1 MSTAGSPAHP
11 ETHFLL
17 VEKEETRA
25 RGGARERDGLG
36 EGTDLG
42 ERKRREK
49 KRESCHVKSSAP
61 VDGQCVVRGR
71 EKRVGVLL

>member
-1 MSTAGSPAHP
+1 MSTAGLPAHP

-42 ERKRREK
+42 ERKKREK
-49 KRESCHVKSSAP
+49 ERELSCEIISASRWA
-61 VDGQCVVRGR
+61 VCG
-71 EKRVGVLL
+71 